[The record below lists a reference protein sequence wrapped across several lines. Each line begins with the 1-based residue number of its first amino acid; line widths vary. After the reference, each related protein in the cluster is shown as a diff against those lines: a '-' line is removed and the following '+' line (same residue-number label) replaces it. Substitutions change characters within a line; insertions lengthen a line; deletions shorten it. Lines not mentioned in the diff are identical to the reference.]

1 MPPEPALTQLGGER
15 FVSLTTYRASGEP
28 VPTPM
33 WVVRDGPGL
42 LLSTPEGTG
51 KLKRLRVDPRV
62 TLTPCG
68 RRGRV
73 RRGARAVDGVAEII
87 RDDQVVDQVAAL
99 LEDKY
104 GLEYRL
110 FMLIERLVRRENPP
124 RVVLAIKPA

>member
-1 MPPEPALTQLGGER
+1 MPSEPALTRLGGER
-15 FVSLTTYRASGEP
+15 FVSLTTYRGSGAP

-33 WVVRDGPGL
+33 WVVPDGQGL

-68 RRGRV
+68 RFGRV
-73 RRGARAVDGVAEII
+73 RSGARSVDGVAEII
-87 RDDQVVDQVAAL
+87 RDEDVVDHVATL
-99 LEDKY
+99 LRDKY

-110 FMLIERLVRRENPP
+110 FMLVERLVRHENPA
-124 RVVLAIKPA
+124 RVVLSIKPA

>member
-15 FVSLTTYRASGEP
+15 FVSLTTYRASGAP

-33 WVVRDGPGL
+33 WVVRDGQGL

-68 RRGRV
+68 RLGRV
-73 RRGARAVDGVAEII
+73 RRGARPVDGVAEII

-110 FMLIERLVRRENPP
+110 FMLIERLARHENPP
-124 RVVLAIKPA
+124 RVVLSIKPA

>member
-1 MPPEPALTQLGGER
+1 MLPESALSQLGSER
-15 FVSLTTYRASGEP
+15 FVSLTTYRGSGAP

-33 WVVRDGPGL
+33 WVVRDAQGL

-73 RRGARAVDGVAEII
+73 PKGARPVDGVAEII
-87 RDDQVVDQVAAL
+87 RDDEVVDHVAAL
-99 LEDKY
+99 LLDKY
-104 GLEYRL
+104 GLEYRT

-124 RVVLAIKPA
+124 RVVLSIKPA

>member
-1 MPPEPALTQLGGER
+1 MPPEPTLTQLGGER
-15 FVSLTTYRASGEP
+15 FVSLTTYRASGAP

-33 WVVRDGPGL
+33 WVLRDGRGL
-42 LLSTPEGTG
+42 LMSTPEGTG
-51 KLKRLRVDPRV
+51 KLKRLLVDPRV

-73 RRGARAVDGVAEII
+73 PKGARAVDGVAEII
-87 RDDQVVDQVAAL
+87 RDDEVVDQVAAL
-99 LEDKY
+99 LLDKY

-124 RVVLAIKPA
+124 RVVLSIKPA